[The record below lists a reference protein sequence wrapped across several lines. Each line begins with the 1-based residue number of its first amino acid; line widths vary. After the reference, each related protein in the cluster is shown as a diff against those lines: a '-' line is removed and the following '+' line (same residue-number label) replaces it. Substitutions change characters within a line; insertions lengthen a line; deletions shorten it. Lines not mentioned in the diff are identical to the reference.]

1 MMPAPLQPAWQDSD
15 DGQLSVSLAGSSN
28 RLRKLRESATES
40 VVSGST
46 YEQRLRA
53 QYEKLNPVP
62 LWASQGRERLARR
75 RKRSTATD
83 DSASDSDGDGSE
95 AADDVLRVASVGRKR
110 TRRSGAIASGE
121 IDIERLRDANQ
132 SVQRKDAVVNVGFH
146 PSAQLM
152 YCTTEDRRAQFFKV
166 DGVDNALLQSFHAQE
181 LPISSAAIHPAGTTL
196 LLTGRRPFFI
206 TCDLQSGAMSRSP
219 RGLLNEGLGGSEGS
233 DASGGGLDR
242 FAFSP
247 DGSQLAIA
255 GRRGYV
261 HLLAWNA
268 DGSGCG
274 SHVIGRVKTNAAVR
288 SIAWRRNGA
297 ELVTLCDDS
306 CLYTWDVGTRRCIS
320 KRPDEGGFGACSLAL
335 DANDRYAAVGS
346 SSGVVNVY
354 EAADAFSRQDTPV
367 SPLKSIEN
375 LTTQIS
381 SMAFNHDSQLLA
393 LSSRQLKDQLR
404 LVHLPTAT
412 VFSNWPTQRTPLHHV
427 SDIAF
432 SRAGGEY
439 LAIGNARG
447 KVLLFSLRHYSAS
460 PTRVRL

>member
-1 MMPAPLQPAWQDSD
+1 MAMAVRPLTMSF
-15 DGQLSVSLAGSSN
+15 GSLLSGA
-28 RLRKLRESATES
+28 SAQ
-40 VVSGST
+40 G
-46 YEQRLRA
+46 A
-53 QYEKLNPVP
+53 
-62 LWASQGRERLARR
+62 QGRLHLAR
-75 RKRSTATD
+75 ST
-83 DSASDSDGDGSE
+83 SSDSEMPTRASSE
-95 AADDVLRVASVGRKR
+95 RYARVQSPPWP
-110 TRRSGAIASGE
+110 RRLIVTMM
-121 IDIERLRDANQ
+121 Q
-132 SVQRKDAVVNVGFH
+132 DAVVNVGFH

-335 DANDRYAAVGS
+335 DANDRYAAVGYVETPLVCCDVFAYAYS
-346 SSGVVNVY
+346 LPP
-354 EAADAFSRQDTPV
+354 APPPV
-367 SPLKSIEN
+367 S
-375 LTTQIS
+375 
-381 SMAFNHDSQLLA
+381 
-393 LSSRQLKDQLR
+393 
-404 LVHLPTAT
+404 
-412 VFSNWPTQRTPLHHV
+412 
-427 SDIAF
+427 
-432 SRAGGEY
+432 
-439 LAIGNARG
+439 
-447 KVLLFSLRHYSAS
+447 
-460 PTRVRL
+460 